1 MSSEKEIDETGVV
14 EQPKPKKIKLVVV
27 ESTTNK
33 ESTIKNKGTGAG
45 GSTTN
50 KNGLS
55 YEEITKLD
63 DRITI
68 IEKNNFSS
76 IIKFNDNKKLFTKTE
91 QANLFKCM
99 KDETNTNIE
108 KAHGCKNPD
117 ECYIDKDLKNM
128 FIIEKKFQQCSGSV
142 SAELQQQDEWRAMAA
157 KNAAAATQLE
167 QAKARQ
173 DFVTANEVKET
184 MAMHEKAQ
192 QEQYKVWEAQN
203 DELRSV
209 CEKIQTP
216 DFKLWQYS
224 RTFQDYTI
232 IYIFCL
238 SDWFK
243 KNCIAELEY
252 LDFKKIPYFWGSSE
266 TYKDDIINFILNYK

>member
-1 MSSEKEIDETGVV
+1 MSEQKTSQTELV
-14 EQPKPKKIKLVVV
+14 EQPTKPKKFKIKKEKQVLVK
-27 ESTTNK
+27 STTDK
-33 ESTIKNKGTGAG
+33 ETNIKNKGTGAG
-45 GSTTN
+45 GSNTN

-55 YEEITKLD
+55 YEETTKLD

-68 IEKNNFSS
+68 IKKNKFSN
-76 IIKFNDNKKLFTKTE
+76 IIKFNDNKKLFTKTK

-142 SAELQQQDEWRAMAA
+142 
-157 KNAAAATQLE
+157 
-167 QAKARQ
+167 
-173 DFVTANEVKET
+173 
-184 MAMHEKAQ
+184 
-192 QEQYKVWEAQN
+192 
-203 DELRSV
+203 

-224 RTFQDYTI
+224 RTFPDYTI

-252 LDFKKIPYFWGSSE
+252 LDFKNIPYFWGSSE

>member
-1 MSSEKEIDETGVV
+1 MINLILKEHNMSEQKTSQTELV
-14 EQPKPKKIKLVVV
+14 EQPTKPKNFKIKKKKLVLVK
-27 ESTTNK
+27 STTDK
-33 ESTIKNKGTGAG
+33 EINIKNKGTGAG
-45 GSTTN
+45 GSNTN

-55 YEEITKLD
+55 YEEITDLNDKL
-63 DRITI
+63 TI
-68 IEKNNFSS
+68 SKKFKTSN
-76 IIKFNDNKKLFTKTE
+76 IIKFNDNEKLFTKTK

-142 SAELQQQDEWRAMAA
+142 
-157 KNAAAATQLE
+157 
-167 QAKARQ
+167 
-173 DFVTANEVKET
+173 
-184 MAMHEKAQ
+184 
-192 QEQYKVWEAQN
+192 
-203 DELRSV
+203 

-224 RTFQDYTI
+224 RTFPDYTI
-232 IYIFCL
+232 IYIYCL

-252 LDFKKIPYFWGSSE
+252 LNFKNIPYFWGSSE
-266 TYKDDIINFILNYK
+266 TYKNDIIKFILNYK